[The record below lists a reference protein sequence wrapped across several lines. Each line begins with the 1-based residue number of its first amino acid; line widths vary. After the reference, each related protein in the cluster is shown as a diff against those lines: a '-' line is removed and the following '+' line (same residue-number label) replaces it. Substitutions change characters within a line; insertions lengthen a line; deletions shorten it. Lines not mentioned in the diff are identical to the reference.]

1 MTGKARAPGT
11 SDESF
16 LDLVFERAVV
26 LIESGTN
33 PVAEDLLDGREHLR
47 AEIEALLRTARQA
60 TLVAPETLPRVRGF
74 VLEAE
79 IGRGGMGT
87 VYLARQEAL
96 GNRRVAL
103 KILPAS
109 ALLSPRA
116 RERFVREARSIA
128 HVRHPHVVTV
138 HDVVAEADVC
148 AYAMEWVDGASLS
161 ELIDHLKLR
170 SRRPGAL
177 SGETRSVRT
186 SVDGEPTLADVRELL
201 GATAGSDRDAYPV
214 FVCHIAVAIA
224 RALGELNRAGLVHRD
239 VKPSNVLLRRDGT
252 ALLSDF
258 GLVHETD
265 GALTRS
271 GQFVGTIAYASPEQL
286 GGDPESLDARSDVYA
301 LGVTLYQTLT
311 LHLPFDH
318 RRGEAGRGQAR
329 STTTPT
335 GMLRLIESGRAAPLR
350 AWNRRL
356 PRDLETIVAKAMD
369 PDRSRRYASADELAD
384 DLERM
389 LNFQPIRARPAGPA
403 TRGVKLLRRN
413 RAAALGIVGGSI
425 VSLALATLVVSY
437 AFLVPDWVRAHVREA
452 RLILLDPAQAND
464 IFVAVLWG
472 QPPGLLGTQVGDP
485 ALEEALAQYEAA
497 LRWSPFDEEIRSE
510 RDVVRAVLQ
519 PSQLSPTPTDDERG
533 LRAAGLFAYLRG
545 DVEAALRS
553 WEQFELR
560 HEPTAAPDPLVEAG
574 LGVLCL
580 VREEAARAYPRLR
593 DACQALPDVAFL
605 TTYQADAAVGCGDLD
620 TAEQLLD
627 AAAGMPR
634 ADPVFG
640 TQRVRADLLAARGRD
655 AEAEEIYRK
664 ICTKNGLATLH
675 YARFLQA
682 RGRTEEAVDW
692 YVHVAHAMTGAIVQ
706 REYVTALDAWWAGLT
721 DEQRLQ
727 HVRSTLE
734 LQPTRDRW
742 LVERLRIYLAAARI
756 VSGTAGR
763 VAPGSPDPGSGRD
776 SQLSRTARDASS
788 SRSLQRQPLDRL
800 AKTLDVENMTRWKEI
815 QRYPRVL
822 DELQFWAWSSPWP
835 HALSDAIGILA
846 FLLDRRAAP
855 AAVDE
860 SEETKAR
867 AVLANG
873 RRTPSHAC
881 PDAPC
886 FQGLGDLPG
895 GGHAS
900 SATCLSADGTTV
912 GGSSETSA
920 ESGLGGP
927 GHEAFR
933 WRADTGMVYL
943 GDLPGSLRVGQVN
956 GLSADGEVAVGWSSS
971 GNGDNAGHAERE
983 AFRWTEG
990 GGMTGLGDV
999 AGGGFESSAEAISDD
1014 GSVIAGT
1021 VDDGNCYRRGALWT
1035 RSGGWSIEDDRT
1047 PETGESLFAALSR
1060 DGRWAAGGVNVPCYS
1075 DGSDACRWSE
1085 ASSFESLG
1093 VSYDGC
1099 GYAVSDL
1106 GEVAGTIGEGD
1117 RAFVTGVGGE
1127 ILILG
1132 DLPGGGDGAQALGI
1146 LPGGELIVGW
1156 ASSAAGHEAVLWDES
1171 RALHRVADVLSGAG
1185 VSVPAGWVLTTCA
1198 DITRNGRVVTLCGS
1212 GFNPIGDTEAWIAR
1226 YELADDLH
1234 RLGATKKAARGEG
1247 PR

>member
-60 TLVAPETLPRVRGF
+60 TLVAPEELPSVRGF

-128 HVRHPHVVTV
+128 HVRHPNVVTV

-170 SRRPGAL
+170 GRRPGAP
-177 SGETRSVRT
+177 SGETRSIR
-186 SVDGEPTLADVRELL
+186 SAVDGEPTLADVRELL

-214 FVCHIAVAIA
+214 FVCRIAVAIA
-224 RALGELNRAGLVHRD
+224 RALGELHRAGLVHRD

-265 GALTRS
+265 GALTQS

-301 LGVTLYQTLT
+301 LGVTLYQALT

-318 RRGEAGRGQAR
+318 WRGEARRGQAR

-350 AWNRRL
+350 ARNRRL

-369 PDRSRRYASADELAD
+369 PDRSRRYASADGFAD

-389 LNFQPIRARPAGPA
+389 LNFQPIQARPAGPA

-425 VSLALATLVVSY
+425 VSLALATLVVAY

-472 QPPGLLGTQVGDP
+472 RPPGLLGTRVGDP

-510 RDVVRAVLQ
+510 RDAIRDLLR
-519 PSQLSPTPTDDERG
+519 PSQEPSPTLAEDEHG
-533 LRAAGLFAYLRG
+533 LRAAGLSAYLRG

-605 TTYQADAAVGCGDLD
+605 TTYQADAAVSCRDLD

-627 AAAGMPR
+627 AAASMPR
-634 ADPVFG
+634 ADPMFG

-655 AEAEEIYRK
+655 AEAEGIYRK
-664 ICTKNGLATLH
+664 ICTKSQLANLH
-675 YARFLQA
+675 YARFLRA

-692 YVHVAHAMTGAIVQ
+692 YARVALALHGKIVQ
-706 REYVTALDAWWAGLT
+706 REYVTALESWWAGLT
-721 DEQRLQ
+721 GEQRLQ

-734 LQPTRDRW
+734 RLPTKGRW
-742 LVERLRIYLAAARI
+742 LVERLRVYLAAARI
-756 VSGTAGR
+756 VAAAGT
-763 VAPGSPDPGSGRD
+763 VAPGSSDPGSARD
-776 SQLSRTARDASS
+776 SRLSQTARDDSS
-788 SRSLQRQPLDRL
+788 SRSLQRQTLNDL
-800 AKTLDVENMTRWKEI
+800 ATTLEAENMTRWNEI

-822 DELQFWAWSSPWP
+822 DELQVWAWRSPWP
-835 HALSDAIGILA
+835 HALSGAIEFLA
-846 FLLDRRAAP
+846 SPLIRRTPPAP
-855 AAVDE
+855 ARDE
-860 SEETKAR
+860 GEETKMSA
-867 AVLANG
+867 ALTTG
-873 RRTPSHAC
+873 RVAPRQGC

-886 FQGLGDLPG
+886 FEGLGDLPG
-895 GGHAS
+895 GGYHS
-900 SATCLSADGTTV
+900 VATCLSADGTTV
-912 GGSSETSA
+912 GGASETSA
-920 ESGLGGP
+920 ASGLGGP
-927 GHEAFR
+927 AFEAFR
-933 WRADTGMVYL
+933 WRADTGMVYM
-943 GDLPGSLRVGQVN
+943 GDLPGNLRVGQVN
-956 GLSADGEVAVGWSSS
+956 ALSADGEVAVGWSSS
-971 GNGDNAGHAERE
+971 GNGDNAGHNEKE
-983 AFRWTEG
+983 AFRWTG
-990 GGMTGLGDV
+990 SGGMTGLGD
-999 AGGGFESSAEAISDD
+999 APGGGFESSAEGISDD
-1014 GSVIAGT
+1014 GSVIAGY
-1021 VDDGNCYRRGALWT
+1021 VDDGNCYRRGAFWT
-1035 RSGGWSIEDDRT
+1035 QSAGWTIKDDRT
-1047 PETGESLFAALSR
+1047 PETGESTFLALSR
-1060 DGRWAAGGVNVPCYS
+1060 DGRWVAGDVTVPCTTDS
-1075 DGSDACRWSE
+1075 ADACRWSE
-1085 ASSFESLG
+1085 TSSLESLG
-1093 VSYDGC
+1093 VSYDAHGL
-1099 GYAVSDL
+1099 AVSDL
-1106 GEVAGTIGEGD
+1106 GEVAGRVGEGW
-1117 RAFVTGVGGE
+1117 AFVTSADGE
-1127 ILILG
+1127 ILFLE
-1132 DLPGGGDGAQALGI
+1132 DLPGGGDGAEALGI
-1146 LPGGELIVGW
+1146 LPGGELIVGL
-1156 ASSAAGHEAVLWDES
+1156 ATSAAGQEAVLWDES
-1171 RALHRVADVLSGAG
+1171 RALHRVADVLSDAG
-1185 VSVPAGWVLTTCA
+1185 VSVPAGWVLMSCA
-1198 DITRNGRVVTLCGS
+1198 DITRNGRVVTLCGT
-1212 GFNPIGDTEAWIAR
+1212 GVNPGGDTEAWIAR
-1226 YELADDLH
+1226 YELAHDLH
-1234 RLGATKKAARGEG
+1234 RLSR
-1247 PR
+1247 